1 MFKKILKKFDLTHLF
16 IVKKLV
22 RINKKRRK
30 KIESSNISK
39 LLVKEYEDYY
49 KRKPNLNNP
58 TRFSEILL
66 WQKLY
71 FHKSESTIMSD
82 KVLVKDY
89 IKKLLGD
96 EINFPKTYAVFDNA
110 KQISLQNLP
119 NKSII
124 KCNHNSGYI
133 FFIHKK
139 SNKKYEI
146 ENLKDRTHKKIRFKT
161 MQKILN
167 ELLKINYYYQ
177 LLEWNYKEIKP
188 RILVEEYLDTTDLRD
203 YKFLMNYGKL
213 IVFHVNSN
221 KAESERINF
230 FNEKLE
236 PLDIWEVEPPA
247 ENIPKLPHNISK
259 MIEIS
264 KKIANGFPFLRVDL
278 YTINNNIYFG
288 ETTFFHWGGY
298 LRFKHPKNFDEL
310 IGSKMTINLNH

>member
-133 FFIHKK
+133 FLSTK
-139 SNKKYEI
+139 
-146 ENLKDRTHKKIRFKT
+146 NLIKNTK
-161 MQKILN
+161 
-167 ELLKINYYYQ
+167 LKI
-177 LLEWNYKEIKP
+177 
-188 RILVEEYLDTTDLRD
+188 
-203 YKFLMNYGKL
+203 
-213 IVFHVNSN
+213 
-221 KAESERINF
+221 
-230 FNEKLE
+230 
-236 PLDIWEVEPPA
+236 
-247 ENIPKLPHNISK
+247 
-259 MIEIS
+259 
-264 KKIANGFPFLRVDL
+264 
-278 YTINNNIYFG
+278 
-288 ETTFFHWGGY
+288 
-298 LRFKHPKNFDEL
+298 
-310 IGSKMTINLNH
+310 